1 MKITDTFEWISSN
14 SVQLQFRTNFYFPGD
29 MPPDS
34 PCMIWHSI
42 APCSS
47 YTTPYPF
54 NKLLARHRVLT
65 IVSSQQTPIL
75 VREPPIVRS
84 HITSNCGWA
93 VSPLADCLN
102 TSHGDA
108 NSCQKQ
114 LIIHRRPACS
124 ARPARSPSVIVRR
137 NNYVHVTCMQPYKS
151 ANVCF
156 VIRQSHDGLTARCCQ
171 IRRTD

>member
-1 MKITDTFEWISSN
+1 M
-14 SVQLQFRTNFYFPGD
+14 
-29 MPPDS
+29 
-34 PCMIWHSI
+34 
-42 APCSS
+42 
-47 YTTPYPF
+47 
-54 NKLLARHRVLT
+54 
-65 IVSSQQTPIL
+65 
-75 VREPPIVRS
+75 RS
-84 HITSNCGWA
+84 HITSDCGRA

-151 ANVCF
+151 ANVFCNPAEPRRLNCT
-156 VIRQSHDGLTARCCQ
+156 VLSNSADGLIIRHLINFEFSISKGRKAKVTTAHSLLEVKCNNSIVDGSMNLKIGWNICHK
-171 IRRTD
+171 